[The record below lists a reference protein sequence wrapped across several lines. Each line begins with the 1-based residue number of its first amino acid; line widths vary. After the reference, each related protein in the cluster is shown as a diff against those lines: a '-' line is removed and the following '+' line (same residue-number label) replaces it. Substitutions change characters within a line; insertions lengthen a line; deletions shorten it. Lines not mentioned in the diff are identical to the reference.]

1 MDDAVPHG
9 NGFDGLL
16 ATQPLG
22 GGLKRRWHI
31 GNVFWRKCLVDEGSA
46 IGTGGTERRLRP
58 DAVHLPLDVSSETA
72 GRGIDGE
79 HLELDAR
86 GARINDQDGIHAV
99 HAAGSAAVLRRA
111 WA

>member
-1 MDDAVPHG
+1 MNETLEFGEHVAIDQRRLIVFRPAMDDAVPHG
-9 NGFDGLL
+9 IGFDGLL

-72 GRGIDGE
+72 GRGIDGNTSN
-79 HLELDAR
+79 DA
-86 GARINDQDGIHAV
+86 Q
-99 HAAGSAAVLRRA
+99 GSPH
-111 WA
+111 